1 MSQALI
7 QTLKLEADAIAAF
20 GRTLAE
26 ERDAIKRQDF
36 QALSELLNQKMELAQ
51 GLRAPPRRARRR

>member
-51 GLRAPPRRARRR
+51 GLTRATAARVRP